1 MKKLVGIT
9 VIVMLISIS
18 MNAQQR
24 NKQQRK
30 GSDFTAEQMATL
42 RVKQM
47 TLDLDLN
54 ATQQKEVYVIA
65 KENAEDRIK
74 TKAEIK
80 ANKENG
86 VPLSSDQKFEMQNN
100 RLDKMIAHKAAMKNI
115 LSKDQFAK
123 WEENMNAKKRG
134 GKKQLAQNKQKN
146 KKGGNQQNRPN
157 NNRI

>member
-1 MKKLVGIT
+1 MRKLIGMT

-18 MNAQQR
+18 MNAQK

-42 RVKQM
+42 KVKRM
-47 TLDLDLN
+47 TMDLDLN
-54 ATQQKEVYVIA
+54 ATQQKEIYAIS
-65 KENAEDRIK
+65 KTNAEDRLK
-74 TKAEIK
+74 TKTEMR

-86 VPLSSDQKFEMQNN
+86 VQLSSDQKFEIQNN
-100 RLDKMIAHKAAMKNI
+100 RLDKMIAHKAAMKTI

-123 WEENMNAKKRG
+123 WEENMTARKRG
-134 GKKQLAQNKQKN
+134 GKKQLAQNKQNN
-146 KKGGNQQNRPN
+146 KKGGNQQNRQN